1 MKKFALAIIAAT
13 ALVPVAAAAATG
25 PAGGPPKAG
34 VTWRNGG
41 GNHMM
46 MQRKGRQGGAQN
58 FIIHR
63 RGGGQVMGGSQMMGG
78 HQMKGS
84 HRMRGG
90 HQMWGGH
97 QMKGGHGM
105 KGGGHHGIN
114 RHHRYKRI
122 DRGFFVPNFW
132 WGPQFQIQNWGMYGF
147 SQPVEDRRWVRY
159 FDDALLIDR
168 SGRVL
173 DGRYGMNW
181 DGYADQWAY
190 DDEGI
195 PYYEGD
201 DYAEDE
207 GYGYEDRV
215 YVDRRGPPPPPPMPC
230 PQACGYQGYGYGY
243 GWMPG
248 GMVTITETTVH
259 AAAPQKVTETV
270 YIERKV
276 KAKPRRSYKRAKP
289 RPQPGERG

>member
-1 MKKFALAIIAAT
+1 MNKFALAIIAAT
-13 ALVPVAAAAATG
+13 ALAPVAAGAQSA
-25 PAGGPPKAG
+25 PAGGPANAG

-46 MQRKGRQGGAQN
+46 MQRHGRQSGAQN

-63 RGGGQVMGGSQMMGG
+63 RGGGQMIGGGQMMGG
-78 HQMKGS
+78 G
-84 HRMRGG
+84 HRMKGG
-90 HQMWGGH
+90 HQMW
-97 QMKGGHGM
+97 GGHGM

-122 DRGFFVPNFW
+122 DRGFFVPQFW
-132 WGPQFQIQNWGMYGF
+132 WGPRFQIHNWGMYGF
-147 SQPVEDRRWVRY
+147 SQPIEDRRWVRY

-173 DGRYGMNW
+173 DGRWGMNW
-181 DGYADQWAY
+181 DEYGDRWAY

-201 DYAEDE
+201 DYAGDEDYGYDDR
-207 GYGYEDRV
+207 GYG
-215 YVDRRGPPPPPPMPC
+215 DRRGPPPPPPPMPC
-230 PQACGYQGYGYGY
+230 PQACGHQGYGYGYGY

-259 AAAPQKVTETV
+259 AAAPQTVRETV
-270 YIERKV
+270 YIEKRV
-276 KAKPRRSYKRAKP
+276 KAKPRRVYRAKP
-289 RPQPGERG
+289 RPLPGERG